1 MWGPGRLE
9 ARINLWLLLGKWRRG
24 LCLCRHSARR
34 NSVGKKHKPSWGGT
48 QGRQGVP
55 KMSFGGPPGPP
66 SAEDT
71 GDTVGG
77 GLCAADIA
85 DLGWERTD
93 PRGCQQQA
101 GCRARVRAT
110 GSRENYMGLCQTQSR
125 ALPAPRGTPG
135 APRGPAGIT
144 RTRAAH
150 AGRAPLVRP
159 ERAQTLRRQPAPCP
173 RGCNSGTRTR
183 MRPHRPPAHAC
194 APRAARTHLPA
205 ARQRERLRPG
215 HAPVRPA

>member
-34 NSVGKKHKPSWGGT
+34 NSVGKKHKPSWGGI
-48 QGRQGVP
+48 QGRWGVP

-110 GSRENYMGLCQTQSR
+110 GSRENYMGLCQTQSS

-144 RTRAAH
+144 RTR
-150 AGRAPLVRP
+150 RA
-159 ERAQTLRRQPAPCP
+159 RASR
-173 RGCNSGTRTR
+173 S
-183 MRPHRPPAHAC
+183 
-194 APRAARTHLPA
+194 PRASTDPPTSARPVPT
-205 ARQRERLRPG
+205 RL
-215 HAPVRPA
+215 